1 MMQEHINYYKHF
13 LLFVVIWI
21 PNQTQTPVR
30 QKIGVTCRHTEKY
43 LMLTYLISYD
53 QRTND
58 LSLIMI
64 ERERKYDVLLI

>member
-43 LMLTYLISYD
+43 LMLTYLISYH
-53 QRTND
+53 
-58 LSLIMI
+58 
-64 ERERKYDVLLI
+64 E